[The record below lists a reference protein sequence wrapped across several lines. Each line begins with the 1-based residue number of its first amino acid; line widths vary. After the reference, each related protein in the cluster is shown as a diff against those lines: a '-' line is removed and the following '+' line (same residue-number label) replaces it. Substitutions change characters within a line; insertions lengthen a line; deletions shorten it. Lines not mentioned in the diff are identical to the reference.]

1 MKKLLVVSHG
11 SLAKGVISAVKVILG
26 DSVDANSCCLEE
38 GMGIEKFR
46 ELLEPIIDSISEADQ
61 IIVLADLMGGSPYN
75 VTLDM
80 LRNKEILD
88 KSIVISG
95 VNLPL
100 ALNLLLAE
108 GKISKEEIEN
118 ISNYAKESINTFEVN
133 LDSDLEED
141 I

>member
-1 MKKLLVVSHG
+1 MKKLLIVSHG
-11 SLAKGVISAVKVILG
+11 SLAKGLVSSLKVILG
-26 DSVDANSCCLEE
+26 DSVDVNFCCLEE

-46 ELLEPIIDSISEADQ
+46 ELLEPIIDNISEANQ

-75 VTLDM
+75 ATLDI

-108 GKISKEEIEN
+108 GEISKEEVEN
-118 ISNYAKESINTFEVN
+118 ISSYAKDSINIFEVD
-133 LDSDLEED
+133 LGSDLEED

>member
-26 DSVDANSCCLEE
+26 DSVDANYCCLEE
-38 GMGIEKFR
+38 GMGIEEFR

-75 VTLDM
+75 ATLDM

-118 ISNYAKESINTFEVN
+118 ISNYAKESINIFEVN